1 MVKGDFL
8 MRDIYASLDLGNST
22 IKLVVGEFVNSK
34 ISVLFSKMVPS
45 KGIKKGEIVDEAVLS
60 QTILDLVKEAEEDL
74 EAKITSV
81 LLNIPTYHTRLYQN
95 QGSCLVS
102 NSNSKIT
109 EEHIVKALNQ
119 ATRFERPDKEAIV
132 SVIPVTYYYGNIA
145 SKEVPIGKYATSLYI
160 DALIITTAKKL
171 LYAYVRCVESA
182 GLSVIDICVNAYS
195 LAKEVFDE
203 VYLQEGAVL
212 IDIGYKTAGI
222 SFFEDGYLKFLTN
235 VPMGGQYLTKKLAE
249 AWEIPMAKAETY
261 KIKYGTCNTL
271 LSDEDVIHVT
281 YKGDSIISHTQK
293 ELAQLLSEGVE
304 EMMNAIKEQVKL
316 INDGRHYDTF
326 IVGGGGE
333 LENIEVVASRV
344 LETRVKL
351 YRPTTIGVRQMAYT
365 ANLGLMYYLAEQIR
379 LTGKRKASIVLPEV
393 SNTMLARFKGLTKVS
408 NSTHQNDKKINKML
422 DVLFSED
429 E

>member
-1 MVKGDFL
+1 MKDV
-8 MRDIYASLDLGNST
+8 YASLDLGNST
-22 IKLVVGEFVNSK
+22 IKLVVGEIINST
-34 ISVLFSKMVPS
+34 ISVLFSKMIPS
-45 KGIKKGEIVDEAVLS
+45 KGIKKGEIIDEAALS
-60 QTILDLVKEAEEDL
+60 KAVLDLVKEAEDEL
-74 EAKITSV
+74 ETKITSV

-95 QGSCLVS
+95 QGSCLVN
-102 NSNSKIT
+102 NSNQKIT

-119 ATRFERPDKEAIV
+119 ATRFERSDKEAVV
-132 SVIPVTYYYGNIA
+132 SVIPVTYYFGNMA
-145 SKEVPIGKYATSLYI
+145 SKEAPLGKYASSLYV
-160 DALIITTAKKL
+160 DALIITTAKKM
-171 LYAYVRCVESA
+171 LYAYVRCVERA

-195 LAKEVFDE
+195 CAKEVFDE
-203 VYLQEGAVL
+203 VYLREGAIL
-212 IDIGYKTAGI
+212 IDIGYKTTGI

-235 VPMGGQYLTKKLAE
+235 VPMGGQYLTRKLAE

-293 ELAQLLSEGVE
+293 ELAQLLSQGVE
-304 EMMNAIKEQVKL
+304 EMMSAVKEQVKL
-316 INDGRHYDTF
+316 INSGRRYETV

-333 LENIEVVASRV
+333 LENIEDVASRI
-344 LETRVKL
+344 LECPVRT

-365 ANLGLMYYLAEQIR
+365 ANLGLIYYLAEQVK
-379 LTGKRKASIVLPEV
+379 LTGKRQPSVVLPEM
-393 SNTMLARFKGLTKVS
+393 SNTMLARFKGLTKISSS
-408 NSTHQNDKKINKML
+408 NNHGEKKINKML